1 VCAVWQ
7 PQIARPGSAICLVT
21 GPRDSENRP
30 PDERPPG
37 DRLGDLGAGRRP
49 PAEPDLD
56 PADERSAAER
66 LAELDVTRPEDDAP
80 QAAGP
85 PARPSGVYNWVIGV
99 LFFAVIALAAFST
112 LPDAGSG
119 LRGPEEGE
127 VLPDFAAANAAGGSD
142 ADANIKQSGSGGDGT
157 AACEVRERAALN
169 ICDLRA
175 SKPVVITFAFTRG
188 ADCEPAFDVVEEVWK
203 EFPGIAFVGVFS
215 GEKREKVIQ
224 LVRNRGWNFPVA
236 VDPDGAVTN
245 LYGVGGCP
253 TTTFAY
259 KGGEVM
265 DNELGEL
272 SADELRD
279 RLRDLL
285 RGRGESTPS
294 SS

>member
-1 VCAVWQ
+1 V
-7 PQIARPGSAICLVT
+7 SSD
-21 GPRDSENRP
+21 RDS
-30 PDERPPG
+30 RPPG
-37 DRLGDLGAGRRP
+37 EPPPDDRLGDLGAGRRP
-49 PAEPDLD
+49 PPEPELD
-56 PADERSAAER
+56 PGDQRSAAEK
-66 LAELDVTRPEDDAP
+66 LAELDVTRPEEDSP

-85 PARPSGVYNWVIGV
+85 PPRPGGVYNWIIGV
-99 LFFAVIALAAFST
+99 LFFAVIVIAAIST

-157 AACEVRERAALN
+157 EACEVRERDALN
-169 ICDLRA
+169 ICDIRA

-188 ADCEPAFDVVEEVWK
+188 ADCEPALDVVEEVWQ
-203 EFPGIAFVGVFS
+203 EFPGVAFVGVFS

-272 SADELRD
+272 GADELRE

-285 RGRGESTPS
+285 RGKGSTPS